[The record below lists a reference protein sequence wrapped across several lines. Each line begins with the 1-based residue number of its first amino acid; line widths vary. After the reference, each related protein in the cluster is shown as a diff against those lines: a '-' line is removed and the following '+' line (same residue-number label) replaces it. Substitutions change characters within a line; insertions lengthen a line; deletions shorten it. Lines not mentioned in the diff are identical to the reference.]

1 MYKTDTI
8 VAPATASGKASI
20 NIIRISGE
28 NSLDIAQKIFVP
40 KKNTLK
46 DNPRKMIYGHIVQN
60 DEIIDEVM
68 VCYMNAPHTFT
79 CEDVIEINCHGGSKS
94 VEKIMSLILLNGARI
109 AENGEFTKRAFLNG
123 RIDLS
128 QAESVIDIISAKST
142 KSFENAQKQL
152 QGRLSKKINNVDE
165 TLKKSL
171 AQITVAIDFPEEDV
185 PEVTRDELLKD
196 LDFCINNLCNLS
208 KTYKNGKIISDGI
221 NIAIIGRPNVGKS
234 SLLNELLEENR
245 AIVTDIAGT
254 TRDIITESLSIN
266 GISVNL
272 VDTAGIRDTDDVVEK
287 IGVERSISSLQ
298 NADIILLLLDSS
310 QKISNEDKE
319 LIEKLN
325 EKNYIIL
332 LNKSD
337 LKNNI
342 DLENIPDFIEKNNIM
357 NISTLEKK
365 GIEELKNKIYS
376 MAVDFEEDGVNSIMV
391 TNSRHYSLLEKA
403 ISSLKD
409 AKHSLLD
416 DVELDILETDYIDA
430 MHYLG
435 EITGDS
441 VSESLLDTIFSK
453 FCIGK

>member
-1 MYKTDTI
+1 M
-8 VAPATASGKASI
+8 
-20 NIIRISGE
+20 
-28 NSLDIAQKIFVP
+28 
-40 KKNTLK
+40 
-46 DNPRKMIYGHIVQN
+46 
-60 DEIIDEVM
+60 
-68 VCYMNAPHTFT
+68 
-79 CEDVIEINCHGGSKS
+79 
-94 VEKIMSLILLNGARI
+94 
-109 AENGEFTKRAFLNG
+109 
-123 RIDLS
+123 
-128 QAESVIDIISAKST
+128 
-142 KSFENAQKQL
+142 
-152 QGRLSKKINNVDE
+152 
-165 TLKKSL
+165 
-171 AQITVAIDFPEEDV
+171 
-185 PEVTRDELLKD
+185 
-196 LDFCINNLCNLS
+196 
-208 KTYKNGKIISDGI
+208 
-221 NIAIIGRPNVGKS
+221 
-234 SLLNELLEENR
+234 
-245 AIVTDIAGT
+245 
-254 TRDIITESLSIN
+254 
-266 GISVNL
+266 
-272 VDTAGIRDTDDVVEK
+272 
-287 IGVERSISSLQ
+287 
-298 NADIILLLLDSS
+298 LDSS

>member
-40 KKNTLK
+40 KKNALK

-152 QGRLSKKINNVDE
+152 QGRLSKKINSVDE

-185 PEVTRDELLKD
+185 PEVTRDELVKD
-196 LDFCINNLCNLS
+196 LDFCLNNLCNLS

-272 VDTAGIRDTDDVVEK
+272 VDTAGIRDTDD
-287 IGVERSISSLQ
+287 
-298 NADIILLLLDSS
+298 
-310 QKISNEDKE
+310 
-319 LIEKLN
+319 IEKLN
-325 EKNYIIL
+325 DKNYIIL